1 MLIHCLAGA
10 HRAGTTSVAYIMHAG
25 RLDVSTALAAAKQQR
40 SIINPIGMFP
50 DLLCTLDAALVEER
64 AAEAGQA
71 GSGAEA
77 EGLRA

>member
-1 MLIHCLAGA
+1 
-10 HRAGTTSVAYIMHAG
+10 MHAG

-50 DLLCTLDAALVEER
+50 DLLCTLDAALAEER